1 MKKRSTILVLTLIL
15 VLTVGVVNAGAVE
28 LRVYSMFSGADPAS
42 GVYEDLIEEFKAEH
56 PDVEIVDES
65 ATLDESVKVRIEND
79 FASGNEPDITMYFTD
94 SQAKPIVESGRV
106 IPLNKILNNNPEWK
120 AGFLDSVLE
129 QVKYSDGNIYALP
142 ITGFY
147 EGLIV
152 NLDLFEEYDV
162 KIPEN
167 EEELYTAIETFRA
180 NGIVPMAAG
189 LGMTPHYNIEH
200 AILKAGGA
208 EAHDSGIADG
218 INPMWVEGL
227 NHMEELYEAEAF
239 QKDTLTQDWS
249 GARQLFKQGRA
260 AMLVEGSWAIADAQN
275 DGANRVTIVP
285 YPKVGE
291 KGNKTD
297 LIAGFTSGMYLSKEA
312 YNDEEKKE
320 IVVELLKHLTSK
332 EAIKRIA
339 EANGGLPAAD
349 VTPAGLSKPY
359 QDGLEMFKNADHVS
373 LPIDAQIQRPA
384 WQTLVDGVAYIVSG
398 RRSPE
403 DILEKVREI
412 ELQTK

>member
-1 MKKRSTILVLTLIL
+1 MKKSMIFVLAMLLVLS
-15 VLTVGVVNAGAVE
+15 VGAVNAGAVE

-42 GVYEDLIEEFKAEH
+42 GVYEELIEEFKAEH
-56 PDVEIVDES
+56 PEVKIIDES

-106 IPLNKILNNNPEWK
+106 TPLNDILANNPDWK
-120 AGFLDSVLE
+120 AGFLPSVLE
-129 QVKYSDGNIYALP
+129 QVRYSDGNIYALP

-152 NLDLFEEYDV
+152 NLDLFEKYDV
-162 KIPEN
+162 KIPETREDLFN
-167 EEELYTAIETFRA
+167 AVETFRT
-180 NGIVPMAAG
+180 NDIVPMAAG

-200 AILKAGGA
+200 SILKVGGA
-208 EAHDSGIADG
+208 AAHDAGIADG
-218 INPMWVEGL
+218 INPMWIEGL
-227 NHMEELYEAEAF
+227 NHMKELYDADAF

-249 GARQLFKQGRA
+249 GARQLFKQGKA

-275 DGANRVTIVP
+275 EGANRVTIVP

-291 KGNKTD
+291 NGNQTD

-312 YNDEEKKE
+312 YNNEKKQDV
-320 IVVELLKHLTSK
+320 VVELLKHLTNK
-332 EAIKRIA
+332 EAIKKIA

-398 RRSPE
+398 RRSAE
-403 DILEKVREI
+403 NILEEVRKI